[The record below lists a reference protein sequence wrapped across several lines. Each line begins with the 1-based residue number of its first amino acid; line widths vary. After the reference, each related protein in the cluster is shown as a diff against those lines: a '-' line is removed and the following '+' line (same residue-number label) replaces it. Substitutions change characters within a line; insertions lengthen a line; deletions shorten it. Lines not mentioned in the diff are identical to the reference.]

1 MAESQRFLEI
11 DQLRVAK
18 LEKLRSVESELE
30 CQRTACEL
38 AERMLAKE
46 RDLSSSLV
54 DQNRSLLTELE
65 SQAENF
71 KFENLRLVAS
81 MEQSSQSVTGR
92 IGELEQELVSKQAA
106 VDRLQSELARVSEL
120 HQVLEVELKSLRSSV
135 STKQAD
141 FNLQLDRLNR
151 EMADATNA
159 KTKVISDQRALI
171 DQLSNSMSEAATQLM
186 DSQNIS
192 KFHQSDLEVRDRKI
206 TALEEKLDWAQ
217 VQTREKMA
225 QIIGLEDASRQLEK
239 RIEQLVRE
247 KEVVLSQLETALG
260 DSMGKSAKISQ
271 LETERKKFDLIQ
283 TNLVSELQSLPIIN
297 KRLESDCAFLRDDLK
312 VVAERLKSV
321 LKENEQLLA
330 KSKMV
335 DSILSPEQR
344 SKLTAVAVKPESV
357 AISENKRLQ
366 IETME
371 LRMRLVDSQAA
382 RDKAQAHLI
391 DQSQLIA
398 KLQRDLK
405 SENGQPLNQ

>member
-1 MAESQRFLEI
+1 
-11 DQLRVAK
+11 
-18 LEKLRSVESELE
+18 
-30 CQRTACEL
+30 
-38 AERMLAKE
+38 MLAKE

-141 FNLQLDRLNR
+141 FNLQQDRLNR